1 MKNTCLFGVF
11 VFMAS
16 SYYAQ
21 NGSETR
27 QLTTQSNGV
36 IVHES
41 AGNEGFISTGVQSA
55 TRSVRS
61 IDDWTLAECIDALRV
76 IDEKIA
82 HQGTSEQERPSRE
95 AYFQQKTLIEKRK
108 TALMTNHQ

>member
-1 MKNTCLFGVF
+1 MKNTCIFSVF
-11 VFMAS
+11 VFVAS

-27 QLTTQSNGV
+27 QVTTQSNGV

-41 AGNEGFISTGVQSA
+41 AGNEGFVPVLTTSAVQQ
-55 TRSVRS
+55 VRS
-61 IDDWTLAECIDALRV
+61 IDEWTLAECIDALRV
-76 IDEKIA
+76 IDEKIE
-82 HQGTSEQERPSRE
+82 QTGTSEQERPSRE

-108 TALMTNHQ
+108 AALMTNQ